1 MGKKDMSGK
10 KKKKSMMVGL
20 KTLSSSSLRLNSEQ
34 QKL

>member
-10 KKKKSMMVGL
+10 KKKTMMVGL